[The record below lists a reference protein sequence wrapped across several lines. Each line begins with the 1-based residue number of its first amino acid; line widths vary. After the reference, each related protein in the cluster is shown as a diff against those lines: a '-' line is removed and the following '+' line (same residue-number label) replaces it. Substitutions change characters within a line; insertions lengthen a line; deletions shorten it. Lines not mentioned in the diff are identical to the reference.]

1 MPQRET
7 RWKTAEG
14 KRGWSWG
21 MRASMMRHPVV
32 PRRFQGALWN
42 NSIVIFAKYTIFVE
56 VKHKSVQK
64 SAQIISVQL
73 TEFS

>member
-1 MPQRET
+1 
-7 RWKTAEG
+7 
-14 KRGWSWG
+14 

-42 NSIVIFAKYTIFVE
+42 NSIVIFAKYTVFVE